1 MLIDYVI
8 AAALALTGLT
18 GALVLTQEIIALHSA
33 AYHLVIADNLL
44 GEIEARYVM
53 SSHSLQELTRP
64 CGDATEHKQ
73 GFCFYLEAGLRSLPA
88 SRIEVLGT
96 NQMRLSW
103 SETNGEQ
110 ISVFRALP
118 VPLSPLGQGD
128 SPHGYLPDG

>member
-8 AAALALTGLT
+8 AAALALVGLT

-64 CGDATEHKQ
+64 CGDATEHQQ

-96 NQMRLSW
+96 NQIRLSW
-103 SETNGEQ
+103 SETDGEQ

-118 VPLSPLGQGD
+118 EPLSP
-128 SPHGYLPDG
+128 SRHGYLPDG

>member
-64 CGDATEHKQ
+64 CGDATEHQQ

-118 VPLSPLGQGD
+118 VSLSPSRQGYT
-128 SPHGYLPDG
+128 PYGYLPDG

>member
-8 AAALALTGLT
+8 AAALALVGLT
-18 GALVLTQEIIALHSA
+18 GALVLTQEVIALHSA

-53 SSHSLQELTRP
+53 SSHSLQELMGP
-64 CGDATEHKQ
+64 GGDAMEDQ
-73 GFCFYLEAGLRSLPA
+73 QRFGLDLEAGLRNLPA

-103 SETNGEQ
+103 SETDGEQ

-118 VPLSPLGQGD
+118 ARLSPSRQVYSPQGY
-128 SPHGYLPDG
+128 SPHG

>member
-8 AAALALTGLT
+8 AAALALAGLT
-18 GALVLTQEIIALHSA
+18 GALVLTREVIALHSA

-53 SSHSLQELTRP
+53 SSHSLQELTGP
-64 CGDATEHKQ
+64 CGGATEYQ
-73 GFCFYLEAGLRSLPA
+73 QRFCLYLEAGLRNLPA

-103 SETNGEQ
+103 SETDGEQ

-118 VPLSPLGQGD
+118 VLLSPSRHGD